1 VPADEGAPERIAE
14 NLERQRA
21 LYGAPLGERIGR
33 LTTALGISQ
42 GRLARTLGLSPA
54 MVSQLASGRRCKIA
68 DPDVLARLQL
78 LDQHCAELAR
88 PPAPAAV
95 TDLLAEV
102 ARARWRWTAP
112 TAVGARPAAAPP
124 PRPAPPGPAP
134 AGPAPPG
141 PVPPGPPHRPPGPPS
156 AVDALR
162 GLAAPHRLAAAAAVL
177 APGFPEL
184 AEALRRAAARG

>member
-1 VPADEGAPERIAE
+1 MPADEGAPERIAE

-78 LDQHCAELAR
+78 LDQHCAELAG

-102 ARARWRWTAP
+102 ARARWCWTAP
-112 TAVGARPAAAPP
+112 TAIGARPAAAPP
-124 PRPAPPGPAP
+124 PRPATPIPPPLR
-134 AGPAPPG
+134 
-141 PVPPGPPHRPPGPPS
+141 PGPPT

-184 AEALRRAAARG
+184 AEVLRRAAARG